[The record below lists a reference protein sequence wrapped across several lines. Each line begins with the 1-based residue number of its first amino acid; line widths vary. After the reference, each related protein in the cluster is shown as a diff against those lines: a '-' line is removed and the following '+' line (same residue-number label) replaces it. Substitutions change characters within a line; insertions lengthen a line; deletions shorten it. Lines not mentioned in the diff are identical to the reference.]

1 MNMATT
7 AFSVVLK
14 DIEEHRESIAR
25 ALVDG
30 AAKDFSEYKSMC
42 GEIRGLSVAH
52 AFINDL
58 VRKMERDE
66 DE

>member
-1 MNMATT
+1 MTT
-7 AFSVVLK
+7 AFDVVLK
-14 DIEEHRESIAR
+14 DISEHRENVAR

-30 AAKDFSEYKSMC
+30 AARDYAEYKSMC

-52 AFINDL
+52 SFITDL
-58 VRKMERDE
+58 VRRMEQNE

>member
-1 MNMATT
+1 MATT

-14 DIEEHRESIAR
+14 DIEEKRESVAQ

-30 AAKDFSEYKSMC
+30 NAKDFAEYKSMA
-42 GEIRGLSVAH
+42 GEIRGLSLAH
-52 AFINDL
+52 SYITDL

>member
-1 MNMATT
+1 MATT
-7 AFSVVLK
+7 VFDVLTR
-14 DIEEHRESIAR
+14 DIEEKRETIAR

-30 AAKDFSEYKSMC
+30 AARDYAEYKSMC

-58 VRKMERDE
+58 VRRMEQDDDE
-66 DE
+66 

>member
-1 MNMATT
+1 MATT

-30 AAKDFSEYKSMC
+30 AARDFSEYKAMC
-42 GEIRGLSVAH
+42 GEIRGLSTAH
-52 AFINDL
+52 MFITDL
-58 VRKMERDE
+58 VRKMEQDDDE
-66 DE
+66 